1 MGVLSAAKDRLLRK
15 YRKEEDQRVAESDDG
30 SLSAST
36 APETNLAGS
45 STSTSTPNLLSS
57 SSQSDQPTSTDV
69 PTVEVNDN
77 QGTQNDLWSKAFV
90 MFQERDTEL
99 ELLTAYTNHLASLQG
114 EGTSTSIDLSNPESV
129 EGVVRNLLAVREQK
143 QWKFHIRNHKISVRE
158 QFEKLG
164 KLLLWS
170 DSLVQTAIS
179 TQPLAALAW
188 SGVSLILPVGHLSHG
203 FKDLS

>member
-1 MGVLSAAKDRLLRK
+1 MGVFSATKDRLLRK
-15 YRKEEDQRVAESDDG
+15 HRKKKDQRVADSDDG

-57 SSQSDQPTSTDV
+57 SSVPDQATWTDA
-69 PTVEVNDN
+69 PTVEISSY
-77 QGTQNDLWSKAFV
+77 QGTQNNLWSKAFV
-90 MFQERDTEL
+90 MFQERDTER
-99 ELLTAYTNHLASLQG
+99 ELVTAYTNYLTSLQG
-114 EGTSTSIDLSNPESV
+114 EGTSTSIDFSNPESV
-129 EGVVRNLLAVREQK
+129 EGIVRNLLAVREQK
-143 QWKFHIRNHKISVRE
+143 QWKFHIRNHNISVRE

-170 DSLVQTAIS
+170 DSFVQTAVS